1 MWLMLTRGVNLY
13 QASLEV
19 LVLLKDHGLCELFEA
34 IWNWDM
40 FCNLL
45 FFNPAEMPCYKCDKF

>member
-13 QASLEV
+13 QASTEV
-19 LVLLKDHGLCELFEA
+19 LVLLKDHGLSELFEG

-40 FCNLL
+40 FCNVL
-45 FFNPAEMPCYKCDKF
+45 FFNPAEMPCYRCD